1 MKNNKLKNLMSAIKF
16 NFNNKKPEI
25 YLGAGLVFGV
35 GCVVATF
42 IAARKIDPVVEKSKK
57 RIEDAKNPVE
67 QPNENGEDYAAKNGK
82 ALVKAYAVSAMDF
95 GKLFGPAVAF
105 GGLSV
110 ACLLGSHDTMGKK
123 LKGMLAAYGT
133 LDAAFRR
140 YRAQIA
146 EEFGEDTDRWAL
158 ISRYGVEEKV
168 KETIIDENGKKKSTV
183 TSKIHYDKDHP
194 FNGYIRLF
202 DDGCDGW
209 NPDPGYSLNFLRAQQ
224 AIADDMLHSRGYL
237 YLSEVFEMLGFK
249 ETATSRVT
257 GWIMDP
263 DDTLSDHHVL
273 FGLDSNDPMT
283 QAFLRGD
290 ETAVWLEFN
299 VDGPIIDKVVDLRM
313 QAGW

>member
-25 YLGAGLVFGV
+25 YLGAGLVFGA

-42 IAARKIDPVVEKSKK
+42 IAARKMDPVVEKSKK
-57 RIEDAKNPVE
+57 RIEEAKKPVE
-67 QPNENGEDYAAKNGK
+67 QPNEKGEDDATKNGK
-82 ALVKAYAVSAMDF
+82 ALVKAYAVSALDF

-105 GGLSV
+105 GGMSV
-110 ACLLGSHDTMGKK
+110 VCLLSSHNAMGKK

-140 YRAQIA
+140 YRAQIS
-146 EEFGEDTDRWAL
+146 EEFGADTDRRVL
-158 ISRYGVEEKV
+158 FGGVEEKV

-183 TSKIHYDKDHP
+183 TSKIRYDKDQP

-209 NPDPGYSLNFLRAQQ
+209 NPDPGYSLSFLRAQQ

-249 ETATSRVT
+249 ETAASRVT
-257 GWIMDP
+257 GWVMDP

>member
-1 MKNNKLKNLMSAIKF
+1 MKNNKLKNLMSAVKF

-25 YLGAGLVFGV
+25 YLGAGLVFGI

-42 IAARKIDPVVEKSKK
+42 IAARKMDPVAEKSKK
-57 RIEDAKNPVE
+57 RIEDAKKPIE
-67 QPNENGEDYAAKNGK
+67 QQNENSEEDKTKNGK
-82 ALVKAYAVSAMDF
+82 ALAKAYAVSALDF

-105 GGLSV
+105 GGMSV
-110 ACLLGSHDTMGKK
+110 VCLLGSHNAMGKK

-146 EEFGEDTDRWAL
+146 EEFGAETDRRVL
-158 ISRYGVEEKV
+158 FGGVEEKI
-168 KETIIDENGKKKSTV
+168 KETVIDENGKKKSTV
-183 TSKIHYDKDHP
+183 TSKIRYDKDHP

-209 NPDPGYSLNFLRAQQ
+209 NPDPGYSLSFLRAQQ

-249 ETATSRVT
+249 ETAASRVT
-257 GWIMDP
+257 GWVMDP

-283 QAFLRGD
+283 QAFLQGD
-290 ETAVWLEFN
+290 ETSVWLEFN
-299 VDGPIIDKVVDLRM
+299 VDGPIIDKVVDLRI